1 MRRILIMLT
10 FAAALAGCATSL
22 VPLSETKPVPRDQIL
37 ATSLTSPR
45 EGAQSLTIVRDAG
58 FGKGGAT
65 LAVWV
70 DGAKVATIE
79 QREALTVYLPAGEH
93 IITAGLNSLR
103 ALGAADSTV
112 SVTIPTRSRL
122 YRISMDD
129 SIHLQP
135 AVE

>member
-1 MRRILIMLT
+1 MTRTILL
-10 FAAALAGCATSL
+10 ASLLALAGCTTSV
-22 VPLSETKPVPRDQIL
+22 VPLSQTTPVPQDQIL
-37 ATSLTSPR
+37 SKGITQPH
-45 EGAQSLTIVRDAG
+45 EGAQSLMIVRDAG

-70 DGAKVATIE
+70 DGEKVATIE
-79 QREALTVYLPAGEH
+79 QRQALTMYLPEGEH
-93 IITAGLNSLR
+93 TVTAGMNSLR
-103 ALGAADSTV
+103 ALGGADSTV
-112 SVTIPTRSRL
+112 IVRVPTHVKL

>member
-1 MRRILIMLT
+1 MTRTILL
-10 FAAALAGCATSL
+10 ASLLALAGCTTSV
-22 VPLSETKPVPRDQIL
+22 VPLSQTKPVPQEQIIS
-37 ATSLTSPR
+37 TSLTQPH

-70 DGAKVATIE
+70 DGEKVATIE
-79 QREALTVYLPAGEH
+79 QRQALTMYLPEGEH
-93 IITAGLNSLR
+93 LVTAGMNSLR
-103 ALGAADSTV
+103 AMGGADATV
-112 SVTIPTRSRL
+112 AVRIPTRLKL

-135 AVE
+135 SIE